1 MDNQD
6 TNSIELCRTCGSRVR
21 YRLVRSTVMAI
32 TDEEYPLERVRT
44 CTNKRCPSNDPSS
57 VRTVTDEV

>member
-1 MDNQD
+1 MDNRNMNNILRCQM
-6 TNSIELCRTCGSRVR
+6 CGSQVR

-44 CTNKRCPSNDPSS
+44 CTNQRCPSNDRNA
-57 VRTVTDEV
+57 VRSVTDEV

>member
-1 MDNQD
+1 MANEDMNA
-6 TNSIELCRTCGSRVR
+6 IEPCRTCGSRVR

-44 CTNKRCPSNDPSS
+44 CTNKRCPSNDRNA
-57 VRTVTDEV
+57 VRSVTDEA

>member
-6 TNSIELCRTCGSRVR
+6 TNSIEPCRTCGSRVR
-21 YRLVRSTVMAI
+21 IVRVRSTVMAI

-44 CTNKRCPSNDPSS
+44 CTNQRCPSNDRNA
-57 VRTVTDEV
+57 VRSVTDEV